1 MAKQVMSSK
10 LALRKKLFIIVA
22 VISLLLQLAS
32 LPAFGQK
39 SRRKGQRQSKR
50 PPVTSTRAKPKPKPE
65 PLVSPQKIEQAMGT
79 VCAERARDPLGSI
92 PIDEMQARASLE
104 LNHPDAVQ
112 GAQRA
117 RRLLPVAKEL
127 VIEALRQLAGEHG
140 ISARQVRA
148 AALRVRAVT
157 KILPDPDLRDNAAVI
172 MSDPHTIRFGT
183 IFLVGLPSDEGMI
196 SVLSHELTH
205 IADGRQ
211 NSLHALFYL
220 VGRRAARQTG
230 LRINA
235 QKAEELTCD
244 LVGVRAARTLVARTP
259 GDREPQAQR
268 LSRSLAHNC
277 VDNDETD
284 EDHLSPR
291 STMRAVLSLDP
302 VLTRALAN
310 DDGNPLNQIEFRTG
324 LFSGTAIESAGH

>member
-1 MAKQVMSSK
+1 MSREH
-10 LALRKKLFIIVA
+10 ALRKKLVIIVA

-39 SRRKGQRQSKR
+39 SRRKGKSQGKR
-50 PPVTSTRAKPKPKPE
+50 PPATSTARAKPKPKPKPE
-65 PLVSPQKIEQAMGT
+65 PLVSPRQIEQAMGM

-104 LNHPDAVQ
+104 LNHPEAVI

-117 RRLLPVAKEL
+117 RRLLPLAKEL
-127 VIEALRQLAGEHG
+127 VIEALRQLASEQG

-157 KILPDPDLRDNAAVI
+157 HITPDPDLRDNAAVI

-211 NSLHALFYL
+211 NSLQALFYL

-302 VLTRALAN
+302 TLTRALAN
-310 DDGNPLNQIEFRTG
+310 DDDNPLNQIEFRTG
-324 LFSGTAIESAGH
+324 LFSGAAIESAGY